1 MKSDHKNKS
10 QLMGRSLDFGQVF
23 FSNLAVQFDQW
34 GRRKNKMC
42 LFFYVF
48 FSDSDR
54 QCNSDSDGQCNSDS
68 DGQHRFDLY
77 PRPFRS
83 RVM

>member
-1 MKSDHKNKS
+1 
-10 QLMGRSLDFGQVF
+10 
-23 FSNLAVQFDQW
+23 
-34 GRRKNKMC
+34 MC

-68 DGQHRFDLY
+68 DGQHRFDFIPKTLQV
-77 PRPFRS
+77 S
-83 RVM
+83 GNVTSGEEEK